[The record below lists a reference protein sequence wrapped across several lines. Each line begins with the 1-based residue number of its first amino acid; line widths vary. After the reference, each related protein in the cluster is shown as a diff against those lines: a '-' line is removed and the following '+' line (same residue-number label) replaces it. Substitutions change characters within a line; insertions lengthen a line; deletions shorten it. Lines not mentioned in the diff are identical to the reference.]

1 MSMKGSLDSLGKPIQ
16 LLLVMMWVAFFG
28 GLSFISIIL
37 VVQSGGEL
45 ETSLGND
52 FLDKLSQAG
61 GQVILLLLPAIIM
74 VYLFSKSP
82 QKYLKLVQLPKASV
96 VLVGILALFAFLPFV
111 AQSMEWNKA
120 IPLPDSIADAVAK
133 SEIQM
138 AKMYESFLETKGFGT
153 MLLNLAIIAFFP
165 AICEEFL
172 FRGVLQNAF
181 IKAVSSHWKH
191 IAIILTSLIFSIVHV
206 QFSGML
212 PRFFL
217 GLLLGYSY
225 YFSKNL
231 LVPIILHFV
240 NNGSIVVLTYLY
252 SNKLVDIDPQSTDSL
267 PITGTIAATAVF
279 ILLGYLFIRL
289 TKKDFKLD
297 GSQLG

>member
-1 MSMKGSLDSLGKPIQ
+1 MKGSLDSLSKPIQ

-28 GLSFISIIL
+28 GLSFISIIM
-37 VVQSGGEL
+37 VIQSGGDL

-61 GQVILLLLPAIIM
+61 GQVILLLLPAVIM

-82 QKYLKLVQLPKASV
+82 QKYLKLTQLPKASV
-96 VLVGILALFAFLPFV
+96 VLVGILMLFAFLPFV

-120 IPLPDSIADAVAK
+120 IPLPDSIADAVAE

-138 AKMYESFLETKGFGT
+138 AKMYESFLATKGFGT
-153 MLLNLAIIAFFP
+153 MLLNLIIIAFFP

-181 IKAVSSHWKH
+181 MKAVGSHWKH
-191 IAIILTSLIFSIVHV
+191 IAIVLTSLIFSVVHV

-279 ILLGYLFIRL
+279 IVLGYLFIRL